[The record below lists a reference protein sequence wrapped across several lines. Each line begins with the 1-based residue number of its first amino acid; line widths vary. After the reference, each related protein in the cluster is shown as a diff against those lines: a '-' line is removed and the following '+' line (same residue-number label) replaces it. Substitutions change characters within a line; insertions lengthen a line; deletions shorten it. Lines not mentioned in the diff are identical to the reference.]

1 MIKRRSL
8 KLTSLFWTAFI
19 SITLITLVQVVPLA
33 YSKTVESYDNKSVV
47 NPPPE
52 LAAINNTLTDNNV
65 TIVAGSSS
73 PKNENYFVPPVLHTS
88 KGAIVTWTNEDSA
101 LHTVVSRTHAPGS
114 SFREFDS
121 EYIGPNDTFKY
132 TFSKAGIFDYY
143 CDIHPFMKGKVVV
156 Q

>member
-1 MIKRRSL
+1 MFDMHL
-8 KLTSLFWTAFI
+8 PVVFI
-19 SITLITLVQVVPLA
+19 SITIITLVQVVPLA
-33 YSKTVESYDNKSVV
+33 SSQTVEAYDNRTMV
-47 NPPPE
+47 NLPPE
-52 LAAINNTLTDNNV
+52 FAVTNNTLTDNNV

-101 LHTVVSRTHAPGS
+101 LHTVVSRAHASGR
-114 SFREFDS
+114 SFPEFDS

-132 TFSKAGIFDYY
+132 RFSTAGTFDYY
-143 CDIHPFMKGKVVV
+143 CVLHPFMKGKVVV